1 MDNNASEKKDLS
13 EERLIEE
20 FPATEL
26 TDNNADSLTTDIEDE
41 QSPIPGGKQPHKR
54 GGKWVWVGV
63 LVFVLFIAAGVF
75 FGYRNGVQLRL
86 ANEKALLMEQ
96 ISLQLE

>member
-41 QSPIPGGKQPHKR
+41 QSPIPEGKQPSPQR
-54 GGKWVWVGV
+54 GD
-63 LVFVLFIAAGVF
+63 
-75 FGYRNGVQLRL
+75 RL
-86 ANEKALLMEQ
+86 
-96 ISLQLE
+96 LQLAAQPIKAQREGVG

>member
-13 EERLIEE
+13 EERLIKE

-41 QSPIPGGKQPHKR
+41 QLPIPGGKQPHKP
-54 GGKWVWVGV
+54 VSYTH
-63 LVFVLFIAAGVF
+63 LTLPT
-75 FGYRNGVQLRL
+75 N
-86 ANEKALLMEQ
+86 
-96 ISLQLE
+96 